1 MRNFH
6 GEQLQ
11 APIPTTK
18 GFSGLPLPLGKWENA
33 DPFSVAREILFQCV
47 KLERKCSYLDYSHQ
61 MGGGTN
67 AFLNVQGQID
77 EFTYYDMKNLGIFS
91 LIGNGQDSPL

>member
-1 MRNFH
+1 
-6 GEQLQ
+6 
-11 APIPTTK
+11 
-18 GFSGLPLPLGKWENA
+18 
-33 DPFSVAREILFQCV
+33 
-47 KLERKCSYLDYSHQ
+47 